1 MQIFDIH
8 VYMVI
13 NWSTEAVDLW
23 ERTQT
28 STPLPQILKNK
39 PRNNGVFLKG
49 SEVKKC
55 DPTPPKFLE
64 LMLVSK
70 NIHCLKSPKNKF
82 KKKNYKMIKEVL
94 KNFSICQ
101 FQKKT
106 RSCGVLPLPPPP
118 PTTCYVTAESMRML

>member
-1 MQIFDIH
+1 
-8 VYMVI
+8 MVI

-94 KNFSICQ
+94 KKFSICQ
-101 FQKKT
+101 FQKKKLALAE
-106 RSCGVLPLPPPP
+106 SCPSPPPP
-118 PTTCYVTAESMRML
+118 QHAT